1 MQHLILIHG
10 ALGAKDQMEPL
21 AEKIKDDFIIHLF
34 NLSAHGGEQ
43 IPDADL
49 SIELYA
55 NDVLH
60 YMRMHN
66 IEQVNVFGYS
76 MGGYVAMYMAKNFPE
91 KLIRIVTLASK
102 FHWNEAIA
110 AREIKMLDAATI
122 ELKVPA
128 FAQQLA
134 KRHAPND
141 WRLLLKKTAEMMQR
155 LGNNNT
161 LRLEDYTTIVTP
173 GLIMLGDRDKMVS
186 LEESVA
192 VYKNLPYAQMCVLP
206 DTPHPLEQVNVDLL
220 AYFLKHFLK

>member
-1 MQHLILIHG
+1 MQHLILLHG

-21 AEKIKDDFIIHLF
+21 AEKIKDDFIIHSF

-55 NDVLH
+55 NDVMH
-60 YMRMHN
+60 YMSMHN
-66 IEQVNVFGYS
+66 IERVNIFGYS
-76 MGGYVAMYMAKNFPE
+76 MGGYVAMYMAKHFPG
-91 KLIRIVTLASK
+91 KLIKIVTLASK

-134 KRHAPND
+134 RIHAPND
-141 WRLLLKKTAEMMQR
+141 WRILLQKTAEMMQC

-161 LRLEDYTTIVTP
+161 LSLEDYTTIVTP
-173 GLIMLGDRDKMVS
+173 VLIMLGDRDKMVT
-186 LEESVA
+186 LDESIA
-192 VYKNLPYAQMCVLP
+192 VYKKLAYAQMSVLP

-220 AYFLKHFLK
+220 AYLIKYFLK